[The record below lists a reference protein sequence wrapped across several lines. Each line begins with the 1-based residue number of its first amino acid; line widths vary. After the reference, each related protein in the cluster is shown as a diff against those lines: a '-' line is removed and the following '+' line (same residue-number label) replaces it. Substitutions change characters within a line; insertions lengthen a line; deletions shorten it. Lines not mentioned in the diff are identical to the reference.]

1 MDVHPVPQP
10 SMPPFTVIIPTLN
23 RCITLAHTLE
33 SCIVQ
38 QDENFRILVSD
49 NHSTDETR
57 EVVESFRRRD
67 PRITYVKP
75 PRRLSMATHYEFA
88 FDQIDDGFVMIVGS
102 DDGLLPGAMARARE
116 CLQRFPNAKALHA
129 PPCAAYYY
137 PDLGSDDA
145 GILYLRVSPKNEL
158 RNGMEWLERIG
169 RSEDNIT
176 DLPMPY
182 QLAWVHISVLNKIA
196 KLTGRRIHS
205 SIPDVFLSIAVASQ
219 VGEYVHVN
227 PGFGIGAVSVTSNG
241 AGTTHPKGDRSLEVE
256 FQKQNEIPFHSL
268 VGYSRSVPVLIG
280 ECLAQA
286 RDAGLLAKDFHIAWD
301 RIVVRAY
308 HQFMTEPWSD
318 PERAANLE
326 TVRFLAVNTGHLDL
340 FESARQSPSVR
351 EWILQHDFLSEAP
364 ESAEWEMAF
373 DTRPLSMYG
382 VHEAARLAETMM
394 CANFSTEVQFPSGIN
409 SQATLASFSVLQQ
422 ARQAAQ
428 LRASIR
434 RTTHESERRAAER
447 DRAKDT
453 LREARAKQEKLRE
466 KLASK

>member
-1 MDVHPVPQP
+1 
-10 SMPPFTVIIPTLN
+10 MPPFTVLIPTLN
-23 RCITLAHTLE
+23 RCGTLAHTLQ
-33 SCIVQ
+33 SCIAQ
-38 QDENFRILVSD
+38 QDENFRVIVSD
-49 NHSTDETR
+49 NHSTDDTR

-67 PRITYVKP
+67 PRVTYVRP
-75 PRRLSMATHYEFA
+75 PRRMSMATHYEFA
-88 FDQIDDGFVMIVGS
+88 FDQVEDGFVMLVGS
-102 DDGLLPGAMARARE
+102 DDGLLPGAMPRARE
-116 CLQRFPNAKALHA
+116 CLRRYPNARALHA

-145 GILYLRVSPKNEL
+145 GILYLRVSPKEEL

-182 QLAWVHISVLNKIA
+182 QLAWVHISVLNQIA
-196 KLTGRRIHS
+196 KVSGRRIHS

-256 FQKQNEIPFHSL
+256 FQKQNEIPFHPL

-301 RIVVRAY
+301 RFVIRAY

-318 PERAANLE
+318 AERAANLE
-326 TVRFLAVNTGHLDL
+326 TVRFLASNTGHLDIL
-340 FESARQSPSVR
+340 ESAKQFPSVR
-351 EWILQHDFLSEAP
+351 EWTLQHSFLCESP

-382 VHEAARLAETMM
+382 VHQAARLAEALMRT
-394 CANFSTEVQFPSGIN
+394 APSTNVHFPSGPEGR
-409 SQATLASFSVLQQ
+409 ATLATFSVLQQ
-422 ARQAAQ
+422 AQQAAK

-447 DRAKDT
+447 DRVKAS
-453 LREARAKQEKLRE
+453 LREARGKQEKLRE
-466 KLASK
+466 KLGAK